1 MKNRVS
7 AILLISLA
15 ILLLPLATQAQ
26 DQPPEVVAIS
36 TVPEIQANGLRL
48 NTFFVVRDKATGR
61 VIPPNKIEQAKFLLS
76 DEDEPVSAV
85 LENPTTPIKIA
96 LLLDES
102 GSMAP
107 YVASVRAA
115 AKDAIAKAPDQAQF
129 AIFKFSDVASQSQI
143 APDLAFTP
151 KTDSATINTFI
162 DTQYDSRPNAPT
174 CLYNIALQAIHYLAQ
189 NAKPEER
196 RAIILFTDGKD
207 ERLTVPPT
215 NPLPPCSDR
224 SLDDVTREADP
235 DSPTPT
241 PIYTVGLCAEASCGT
256 IDKSVLDRMSSQTKA
271 ISRVNTADK
280 LTDLFYNIM
289 DDLKG
294 QRLAQA
300 IIAPCQEKQVTLLV
314 TLVDARDPIRGIVP
328 FTNERCYTPRAS
340 VVIGEPKPNAKENTY
355 LFPATIN
362 NLSPLDLRSL
372 AIQVIDPNNTT
383 VYTATLQDTPFQTP
397 AQDKRDVIIPI
408 LARSMDTPGDYFLRV
423 SALTPDGVP
432 FLSKPKI
439 QGRTAQ
445 VLGEIQ
451 FKHTLSA
458 NAQITILS
466 VRPKEDLSAITITVQ
481 LDHKEAIAP
490 ENLGFIQYQA
500 KFFKD
505 TTEVDSF
512 GPNRIDLTNTGP
524 SFVIEVPLPEKVRTI
539 TADTPYK
546 VSITLLAPADARI
559 GKGPQNYDS
568 NQQPFTLTLPAQKS
582 WWERVRPVV
591 ISPFTLW
598 ALLVV
603 VLAAIGAY
611 VYSRYRSRRVIPR
624 PFNSATVL
632 PSMPPANKPA
642 RPRRPTEPSVVIN
655 TPPPIATQIHTE
667 AAGETVLHTGTEVAT
682 AQRKPRVWI
691 KIVQTVDP
699 SQVREQTLGLPCVIG
714 RENAH
719 VVITGDPKISRAH
732 AEIRY
737 EDGQFVIVDRNSV
750 NGTFVANTQIA
761 KGGSMPLIGT
771 TTVRLGP
778 NTTIEVKTKG

>member
-7 AILLISLA
+7 AILLLSLA
-15 ILLLPLATQAQ
+15 ILFLPLATHAQ

-36 TVPEIQANGLRL
+36 SVPEPQANGLRL
-48 NTFFVVRDKATGR
+48 STFFVVRDKVTGR
-61 VIPPNKIEQAKFLLS
+61 VIPPSKIEQAKFQLS
-76 DEDEPVSAV
+76 DEDEAVPAV

-107 YVASVRAA
+107 YVAGVRAA

-129 AIFKFSDVASQSQI
+129 TIFKFSDVASQNQI
-143 APDLAFTP
+143 APDLGFTP

-162 DTQYDSRPNAPT
+162 DTQYNSRPNAPT

-189 NAKPEER
+189 NTKPEER

-207 ERLTVPPT
+207 ERLGGGQ
-215 NPLPPCSDR
+215 CSDKN
-224 SLDDVTREADP
+224 LNDVTREADP
-235 DSPTPT
+235 DSNTPT
-241 PIYTVGLCAEASCGT
+241 PIYTVGLCTEPTCAT
-256 IDKSVLDRMSSQTKA
+256 IDKSVLDRMASQTKA
-271 ISRVNTADK
+271 ISRADTPDK

-328 FTNERCYTPRAS
+328 FNNDRCYTPRAN
-340 VVIGEPKPNAKENTY
+340 VVIGEPQPNAKENTY
-355 LFPATIN
+355 LFPATIY
-362 NLSPLDLRSL
+362 NLSPLELRSL

-383 VYTATLQDTPFQTP
+383 VYTSTLQDAPFQTP
-397 AQDKRDVIIPI
+397 AQDKRDVMISV

-423 SALTPDGVP
+423 SALTPDGIP
-432 FLSKPKI
+432 FLNKTKI
-439 QGRTAQ
+439 QGRTPQ
-445 VLGEIQ
+445 VLGEVQ

-458 NAQITILS
+458 NVQITILS
-466 VRPKEDLSAITITVQ
+466 VRPKEDLSTITITVQ
-481 LDHKEAIAP
+481 LDHKEVIAP

-500 KFFKD
+500 KFYKD
-505 TTEVDSF
+505 TTEVDSV
-512 GPNRIDLTNTGP
+512 GPTRIDLTNTGP
-524 SFVIEVPLPEKVRTI
+524 SFVIEVPLPEKIRTI

-546 VSITLLAPADARI
+546 VSLTLLAPADARI
-559 GKGPQNYDS
+559 GKGPQNYES

-582 WWERVRPVV
+582 WWERARPVI

-611 VYSRYRSRRVIPR
+611 LYSRYRSRRVIPR

-632 PSMPPANKPA
+632 PSMPPANRPA
-642 RPRRPTEPSVVIN
+642 RPKRPTQPSVVVN
-655 TPPPIATQIHTE
+655 TPPPVVTQMHSDAAE
-667 AAGETVLHTGTEVAT
+667 ATVLHTGTDVAT
-682 AQRKPRVWI
+682 PQRKPRVSI

-719 VVITGDPKISRAH
+719 VIIRGDPKISRSH

-737 EDGQFVIVDRNSV
+737 EDGQFVIVDRNSA
-750 NGTFVANTQIA
+750 NGTFVANAQIA
-761 KGGSMPLIGT
+761 KGGLMPLIGT

-778 NTTIEVKTKG
+778 NTIIEVKTKQ

>member
-7 AILLISLA
+7 AILLLSLA
-15 ILLLPLATQAQ
+15 ILFLPLATQAQ
-26 DQPPEVVAIS
+26 EQPPEVVAIS
-36 TVPEIQANGLRL
+36 TVPEQQANGLQLR
-48 NTFFVVRDKATGR
+48 TFFVVRDKATGR
-61 VIPPNKIEQAKFLLS
+61 VIPPNKIEQTRYQLP
-76 DEDEPVSAV
+76 DEEESVSAV
-85 LENPTTPIKIA
+85 LEDPTTPIKIA

-107 YVASVRAA
+107 YVSGVRAA

-129 AIFKFSDVASQSQI
+129 AIFRFSDVASQGQI
-143 APDLAFTP
+143 TPSLDFTP
-151 KTDSATINTFI
+151 KADSATINTFI

-174 CLYNIALQAIHYLAQ
+174 CLYNIALQAIRYLAQ
-189 NAKPEER
+189 SAKPEER

-207 ERLTVPPT
+207 ERLGGGQ
-215 NPLPPCSDR
+215 CSDR
-224 SLDDVTREADP
+224 SLEDVTREADP
-235 DSPTPT
+235 DSMTAT
-241 PIYTVGLCAEASCGT
+241 PIYTVGLCAEPTCGT
-256 IDKSVLDRMSSQTKA
+256 IDKPVLERMSSQTKA
-271 ISRVNTADK
+271 ISRVSTSDK
-280 LTDLFYNIM
+280 LTDLFYSIM

-294 QRLAQA
+294 QRLARA

-314 TLVDARDPIRGIVP
+314 KLVDANEPIRGIVP
-328 FTNERCYTPRAS
+328 FTNDRCYTPRATVDIS
-340 VVIGEPKPNAKENTY
+340 EPQPNAKENMY
-355 LFPATIN
+355 VFPATIN
-362 NLSPLDLRSL
+362 NLSPLELRSL
-372 AIQVIDPNNTT
+372 AVQVVDPNNTT
-383 VYTATLQDTPFQTP
+383 VFTSTLQDAQYQIPS
-397 AQDKRDVIIPI
+397 QDKRDVTIPI
-408 LARSMDTPGDYFLRV
+408 QARSMITPGDYTLRV
-423 SALTPDGVP
+423 SGVAP
-432 FLSKPKI
+432 EGVAFLNKTKL
-439 QGRTAQ
+439 QGRTPQ

-458 NAQITILS
+458 DVQIAISS
-466 VRPKEDLSAITITVQ
+466 VRPREDLSAITITVQ
-481 LDHKEAIAP
+481 IEHKDIIDPA
-490 ENLGFIQYQA
+490 NLRFLQYQG

-505 TTEVDSF
+505 TTEIASF
-512 GPNRIDLTNTGP
+512 GPSGIDLTNAES
-524 SFVIEVPLPEKVRTI
+524 SFVVEVPLPDKVRNI
-539 TADTPYK
+539 TADTAYK
-546 VSITLLAPADARI
+546 VSLTLLTPADSRS

-642 RPRRPTEPSVVIN
+642 RPKRPTEPSVVVN
-655 TPPPIATQIHTE
+655 TPPPIVTQIHPD

-699 SQVREQTLGLPCVIG
+699 SQLREQTLGLPCVIG

-737 EDGQFVIVDRNSV
+737 EDDQFLIVDRNSV
-750 NGTFVANTQIA
+750 NGTFVANTQLT